1 MRLVR
6 LLLVLV
12 LAVAAVALVAA
23 WVEPATFD
31 LRYNGFISPK

>member
-1 MRLVR
+1 MRVRLV
-6 LLLVLV
+6 LVLV
-12 LAVAAVALVAA
+12 LAVTVALLAA

>member
-6 LLLVLV
+6 LVLVLV
-12 LAVAAVALVAA
+12 LAVAVALVAA